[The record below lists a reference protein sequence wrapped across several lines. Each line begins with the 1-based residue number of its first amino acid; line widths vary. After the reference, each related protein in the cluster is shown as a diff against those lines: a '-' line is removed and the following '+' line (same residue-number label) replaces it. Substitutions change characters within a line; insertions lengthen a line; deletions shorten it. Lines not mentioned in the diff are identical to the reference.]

1 MNIDCGDCPNVT
13 SGCLGVCMKATPAAD
28 HCEEA
33 LHMVGP
39 VVQRHDPAEWR
50 YRFTH
55 RGELSKWFP
64 VDSYL
69 KLQSIGN
76 DPTYEVQPL
85 YTSQPAPVSV
95 VRYSWDDIVD
105 LVSEVIG
112 CEYSRDP
119 NTFIGHQMTG
129 INFNS
134 LARIIDKVK
143 ELNQ

>member
-1 MNIDCGDCPNVT
+1 
-13 SGCLGVCMKATPAAD
+13 MKATPAAD

-95 VRYSWDDIVD
+95 VLPS
-105 LVSEVIG
+105 SEDSEKAFWNCKHNG
-112 CEYSRDP
+112 YE
-119 NTFIGHQMTG
+119 TFMSGW
-129 INFNS
+129 N
-134 LARIIDKVK
+134 ACIDKVK